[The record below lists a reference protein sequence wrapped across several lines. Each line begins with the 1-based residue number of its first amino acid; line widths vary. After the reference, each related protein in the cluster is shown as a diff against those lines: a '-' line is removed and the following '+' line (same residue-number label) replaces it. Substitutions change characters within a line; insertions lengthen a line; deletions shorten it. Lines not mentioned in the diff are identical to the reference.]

1 MHSAY
6 RNLPSALDPV
16 AKDRVQ
22 LCLLCPGLETQASR
36 PLFAGCAAMFR
47 VEELAE
53 GTRKRRREPKR
64 TGGGHRREEGIKG
77 RVVREETEHN
87 SMSELTTKPKS
98 ELSQNELQDLEDY
111 EFNNG
116 PLRVLAQAVQNSDS
130 VLISLRNSHKL
141 VARVKAF
148 DRHCN
153 MVLENVKEFWYE
165 EGQSQ
170 GDAKSRTKAANKVL
184 RERFVSK
191 MFLRGDSVVVVLKF
205 NGD

>member
-1 MHSAY
+1 
-6 RNLPSALDPV
+6 
-16 AKDRVQ
+16 
-22 LCLLCPGLETQASR
+22 
-36 PLFAGCAAMFR
+36 
-47 VEELAE
+47 
-53 GTRKRRREPKR
+53 
-64 TGGGHRREEGIKG
+64 
-77 RVVREETEHN
+77 
-87 SMSELTTKPKS
+87 MSELTTKPKS